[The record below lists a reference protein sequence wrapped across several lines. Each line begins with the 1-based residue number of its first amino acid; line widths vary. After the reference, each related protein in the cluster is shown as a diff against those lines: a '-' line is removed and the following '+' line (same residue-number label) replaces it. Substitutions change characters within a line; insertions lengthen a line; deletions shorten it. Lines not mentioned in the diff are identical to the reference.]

1 MRGATLTEAVR
12 PVRSQMDL
20 DVGRLNPREA
30 VQLVG
35 LTVGSLFV
43 ATLAALLLWLVWP
56 KEFETWSAVRFVFA
70 AFALGLGLLAG
81 GFGVVVAR
89 LTLDDWT
96 EYRGRLNEWHAVAI
110 AAYEANGGREQ
121 VRELTVWDLS
131 PSMPLHVLGV
141 ALSAHRRVQQG
152 QDTPWSVR
160 ALEGPVM
167 LGGRRLG
174 TVSRSA
180 AEEFSRDLA
189 KLGLVSG
196 RAPGRAGTWA
206 ASSEAQVVELVVN
219 NWRKLGRPDVA
230 SDASDEASIAP

>member
-30 VQLVG
+30 VQLVA

-43 ATLAALLLWLVWP
+43 ATLAALLVWLVWP
-56 KEFETWSAVRFVFA
+56 KGFEAWGPVRLVFA
-70 AFALGLGLLAG
+70 FFGLALGLLSV

-89 LTLDDWT
+89 LTLDDWL

-110 AAYEANGGREQ
+110 AAYEANQGREVVKQ
-121 VRELTVWDLS
+121 LTVWDLS
-131 PSMPLHVLGV
+131 PAMPLHVLGV
-141 ALSAHRRVQQG
+141 ALTCHRMVSQG
-152 QDTPWSVR
+152 SDTPWSVR
-160 ALEGPVM
+160 ALEGPVL

-174 TVSRSA
+174 EISKSS

-189 KLGLVSG
+189 RLGLVAG
-196 RAPGRAGTWA
+196 RGPGKAGRWVP
-206 ASSEAQVVELVVN
+206 SSEAEVVELVVK
-219 NWRKLGRPDVA
+219 NWPRLGRPEPA
-230 SDASDEASIAP
+230 GGADEVL